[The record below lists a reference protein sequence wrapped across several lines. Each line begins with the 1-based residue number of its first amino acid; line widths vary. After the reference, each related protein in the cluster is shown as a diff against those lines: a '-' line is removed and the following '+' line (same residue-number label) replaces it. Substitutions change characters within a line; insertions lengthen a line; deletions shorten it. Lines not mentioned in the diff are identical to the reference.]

1 MVIVDT
7 CIWISH
13 LKMGEPH
20 LQELL
25 LEGKVLMH
33 PFVIGELA
41 CGGIKNRKE
50 VLSLLSELPSAKI
63 IDHAEYLFFVEQNK
77 LPGIG
82 LGFVDIHLLSS
93 ARLESA
99 FLWTCDKL
107 LFEAAKKL
115 HVNYKHN

>member
-1 MVIVDT
+1 MTLVDT
-7 CIWISH
+7 SVWVNHFRRPQSTLI
-13 LKMGEPH
+13 K
-20 LQELL
+20 L
-25 LEGKVLMH
+25 LEDSSAGMH